1 MRFWKKATGRGM
13 MFSALIL
20 LLNLGP
26 AEVSA
31 QSGNPYTGKSWTE
44 IQRAL
49 HEVVLTPERGDD
61 LDLLEA
67 MRELEDPGRANTA
80 FARGADAL
88 DRAFGYIYVSDL
100 EGRIHN
106 FPHQGT
112 DGISPEWFPVPGST
126 SRYRL
131 HYATTLAVGVEDG
144 PWGSAEVIESLGYY
158 NGVNDSDW
166 EAKDGQRGGAFS
178 DPPQLRFSYPL
189 MAMSNMEATWP
200 ESGWPAPEDVEAVW
214 WGTETW
220 KKWER
225 KAEAELYGEFDDS
238 LTGRDDAPASE
249 SYPLGIDGKI
259 RGLGY
264 GAYPAMFIQFELT
277 NTSSYD
283 YTNVFIGYPH
293 VRDSPWV
300 RTTPTGFPRFDAGRN
315 LVYAIGNNYDPVAGT
330 HEDYYNRPASF
341 GGLVF
346 LETPTGS
353 FKTDDAG
360 TLVDDPGS
368 ILTRLSLSRY
378 GDRAT
383 PSDHEWSY
391 YACLSGDISYFE
403 DPTQAV
409 PIWKTNFPGQ
419 AGAPVLMQTEEH
431 FNYEQYGT
439 ATPTEQDIADGCAN
453 SINYPSAGPFT
464 WHAGETIDFVVA
476 TVAGYTEHDLLAN
489 TDKVIRSYQAQFAAS
504 GPPPAPVLETTGVPA
519 GPAGKD
525 YDPNI
530 HAYPIQYV
538 DSGSIT
544 LTWDGSE
551 AESYADPIT
560 GTHDF
565 QGYRIYR
572 SMDRGAT
579 WGTPV
584 TDQSGNIVA
593 YDPVAQFDLDD
604 GITGRVGSGSYLDL
618 GSDNGLVHTWT
629 DENIHDG
636 IEYWYAI
643 TAYDYDPAQ
652 DPENPTFEASRGSN
666 PNSPNLLA
674 VVAGARPNG
683 FVPGAVE
690 SGGERLAA
698 SVLSPVTGPKNDGT
712 VTVEVLS
719 GVDIVDASYQL
730 TFSDTAD
737 YGSSDYTNTLG
748 VTLTNTST
756 GEVLYESMLP
766 EDVDFGTD
774 LLPLTEG
781 FKVSVATGWN
791 AVGSVSELYEASMP
805 DSVTDVYGYDFY
817 PAQFVFGSTLDIY
830 SLSDAS
836 TGFFDIEVRFDGT
849 ETQNAYYYDRNAGY
863 DYMDYAEFPGTVWDV
878 SDPQEPRQINVSVA
892 SGGGA
897 DYDLSAGTRYIQFLS
912 SDYSG
917 DTPEAVY
924 TTGAMSNFGSQDAN
938 FFGWWDLEESGQT
951 IEAAYGQVASVAF
964 TNPVSPSNVYEF
976 TTAPA
981 EVVEEEVDLDQ
992 VRVVP
997 NPYYIFAEWDQNVN
1011 ARKIQFRNVPP
1022 NSTVD
1027 IYTLAGELVASL
1039 AHDEEYNS
1047 TEIGTV
1053 DWNIWTYEYTE
1064 AAYGL
1069 YIYVVKTPDGQ
1080 KKVGKF
1086 AIIR

>member
-1 MRFWKKATGRGM
+1 MRFWKKATSRGLL
-13 MFSALIL
+13 FSAFIL
-20 LLNLGP
+20 SLTLGP

-31 QSGNPYTGKSWTE
+31 QSGNEYIGKSWAE
-44 IQRAL
+44 IQQAL
-49 HEVVLTPERGDD
+49 HEVLLTPERGDD
-61 LDLLEA
+61 IRILEA
-67 MRELEDPGRANTA
+67 MREIEDPGRAGVPYG
-80 FARGADAL
+80 RSADEL
-88 DRAFGYIYVSDL
+88 DRAFGYVYVSDL

-112 DGISPEWFPVPGST
+112 DGISPEWFPVPGGT
-126 SRYRL
+126 SRYRI

-144 PWGSAEVIESLGYY
+144 PWGGATVIESLGYY
-158 NGVNDSDW
+158 QGINSSDW
-166 EAKDGQRGGAFS
+166 EAKDGQRGGAFA

-189 MAMSNMEATWP
+189 MAISNLEATWP

-225 KAEAELYGEFDDS
+225 RAEAELYGEFDDNRA
-238 LTGRDDAPASE
+238 GRDDAPATE

-259 RGLGY
+259 RALAY
-264 GAYPAMFIQFELT
+264 AAYPAMFVQYELT
-277 NTSSYD
+277 NTSSHE

-300 RTTPTGFPRFDAGRN
+300 RTYSTGFPRWDGSRN
-315 LVYAIGNNYDPVAGT
+315 MVYAIGKNYDPGAGT

-341 GGLVF
+341 GGLLF

-353 FKTDDAG
+353 FKADDLG
-360 TLVDDPGS
+360 NFVDRPDS
-368 ILTRLSLSRY
+368 VLTRLSLSRY
-378 GDRAT
+378 GDRVT
-383 PSDHEWSY
+383 PSDHKWSY
-391 YACLSGDISYFE
+391 YAALSGDVSYFE

-409 PIWKTNFPGQ
+409 DLWKTGHPGQ

-431 FNYEQYGT
+431 YNYLDYGT
-439 ATPTEQDIADGCAN
+439 TTPSESDIAGGTAN

-464 WHAGETIDFVVA
+464 WGPGETIDFVVA
-476 TVAGYTEHDLLAN
+476 TVAGYTEQDLQKTA
-489 TDKVIRSYQAQFAAS
+489 DKVIRSYQAQFSAS
-504 GPPPAPVLETTGVPA
+504 GPPPSPRLQTTGVSA
-519 GPAGKD
+519 GPAGRD
-525 YDPNI
+525 FNPNI

-560 GTHDF
+560 LNNDF

-584 TDQSGNIVA
+584 TDEEGNVA
-593 YDPVAQFDLDD
+593 AWKPIAQFDLDD
-604 GITGRVGSGSYLDL
+604 GVTGRLDAGSYLSL
-618 GSDNGLVHTWT
+618 GEDTGLVHTWT
-629 DENIHDG
+629 DENIRDG

-643 TAYDYDPAQ
+643 TAYDYDPSQGA
-652 DPENPTFEASRGSN
+652 DNPTFEGSRGSN
-666 PNSPNLLA
+666 PNSPNVLGII
-674 VVAGARPNG
+674 AGARPSG
-683 FVPGAVE
+683 FSPGAVLE
-690 SGGERLAA
+690 GGERAA
-698 SVLSPVTGPKNDGT
+698 STVLSPLSGPKNDGT
-712 VTVEVLS
+712 VTVDVL
-719 GVDIVDASYQL
+719 GDTDVVGGTYRL
-730 TFSDTAD
+730 TFADTAV
-737 YGSSDYTNTLG
+737 YGTADYTNTLG
-748 VTLTNTST
+748 VTLTNTTT
-756 GEVLYESMLP
+756 GDVLYESMLP

-781 FKVSVATGWN
+781 FKVNVETGWN
-791 AVGSVSELYEASMP
+791 AVSSVGDLYEASMP

-817 PAQFVFGSTLDIY
+817 PAQFVFGSTLNIY

-849 ETQNAYYYDRNAGY
+849 ETQNAYYYDRTAGY
-863 DYMDYAEFPGTVWDV
+863 VYFDYAEFPGTVWDV
-878 SDPQEPRQINVSVA
+878 SDPDDPRQINVSVA
-892 SGGGA
+892 SGGGPNF
-897 DYDLSAGTRYIQFLS
+897 DIDAGTRYIHFLS

-917 DTPEAVY
+917 DTPETVY

-938 FFGWWDLEESGQT
+938 FFGWWDMAESGQT
-951 IEAAYGQVASVAF
+951 IEAAYGQVAALEF

-976 TTAPA
+976 TTAAA
-981 EVVEEEVDLDQ
+981 EVVQEEVDLDE
-992 VRVVP
+992 VVVVP
-997 NPYYIFAEWDQNVN
+997 NPYYVFAEWDKNVN
-1011 ARKIQFRNVPP
+1011 QRKIQFRNVPP

-1027 IYTLAGELVASL
+1027 IYTLSGELIASL
-1039 AHDEEYNS
+1039 GHDEEYNS

-1053 DWNIWTYEYTE
+1053 DWKIWTYEYTE

-1069 YIYVVKTPDGQ
+1069 YLYVVKTADGQ